1 MCLILTIIY
10 LCRHT
15 HFQIHSTYI
24 NTYTSIPTHSLY
36 KRKWS
41 KCYKNYSLFILH
53 QNTLKYLHLTH
64 LEKWVFVIS
73 ARCTCQLFFSPLSL
87 MYVNIY
93 QCIKIW
99 VREWEIWKAT
109 FSFFFF
115 FLFKTL
121 LTHPM
126 VRWLRELKER
136 IHEMV
141 ALRWTLCKRLR
152 SSDQEQTK
160 LHKAFSGQN
169 HRQEQ

>member
-41 KCYKNYSLFILH
+41 KCYKNYSLFIWH
-53 QNTLKYLHLTH
+53 QNTFKYLHLIH
-64 LEKWVFVIS
+64 LLIQIVFVIS
-73 ARCTCQLFFSPLSL
+73 ARCTCQLFLSPLFL
-87 MYVNIY
+87 MHVNIY
-93 QCIKIW
+93 QYQNMGERMGNLKGN
-99 VREWEIWKAT
+99 
-109 FSFFFF
+109 F
-115 FLFKTL
+115 FLFFLLKTM

-126 VRWLRELKER
+126 VSWLRELKER
-136 IHEMV
+136 IYEMA
-141 ALRWTLCKRLR
+141 ALRWTLCKTVS
-152 SSDQEQTK
+152 SSDQERTN

-169 HRQEQ
+169 HWWEQ